1 VGFAAVA
8 TAAILWAFGGTYA
21 RTLIDKGASPLE
33 ITEARAW
40 IAFLALGAYAVWRG
54 KRAENPPHP
63 LFVVALGIAI
73 ATANYFYYSAIADL
87 PVAVAIV
94 IQYTAPAMVV
104 AWLAV
109 VLRRLPS
116 LRVGLALL
124 GAVFGVAL
132 LADLPN
138 VLSDSAVSLSGKGI
152 AAALISAVAFAGYIL
167 LGERVVPA
175 YGPEGALARGFGVA
189 SAGWIVVQATR
200 GRPDTLL
207 DGSLLPGIVLIAVV
221 ATIIPFVLFLWGLQR
236 IGASRAGIVST
247 LEPLSAAIL
256 AYFWLDQTLDAWQ
269 FAGAALV
276 VVAIA
281 VVQSEREQAAPAPSP
296 LE

>member
-8 TAAILWAFGGTYA
+8 VAAVLWAFGGTYA

-40 IAFLALGAYAVWRG
+40 IAFLALGAFTLWRG
-54 KRAENPPHP
+54 KRVETPPPP
-63 LFVVALGIAI
+63 LFVVCLGVAI
-73 ATANYFYYSAIADL
+73 AMANYFYYSAIADL

-104 AWLAV
+104 MWLA
-109 VLRRLPS
+109 LARRQVPS
-116 LRVGLALL
+116 ARVGLALL
-124 GAVFGVAL
+124 GAVAGVAL
-132 LADLPN
+132 LAELPK
-138 VLSDSAVSLSGKGI
+138 VLSNAALSLSGKGI
-152 AAALISAVAFAGYIL
+152 AAALVSAVAFAGYIL

-189 SAGWIVVQATR
+189 SVGWIVVQATR

-207 DGSLLPGIVLIAVV
+207 DGSLLPGIVLISVV
-221 ATIIPFVLFLWGLQR
+221 ATIIPFMLFLWGLQR

-247 LEPLSAAIL
+247 LEPLSAALL
-256 AYFWLDQTLDAWQ
+256 AYFWLDQSLDATQ
-269 FAGAALV
+269 FIGAALV
-276 VVAIA
+276 VIAIA
-281 VVQSEREQAAPAPSP
+281 VVQSEREQAVPAPAP